1 MPEGMAFREI
11 IGHRA
16 LLDLT
21 ARALVRDS
29 LPPSL
34 LFVGP
39 EGVGK
44 RLVAQSIAQA
54 MNCLSPRIGSDSD
67 TVAIDG

>member
-1 MPEGMAFREI
+1 MPEGMGFRQI
-11 IGHRA
+11 AGHRV
-16 LLDLT
+16 LLDVT

-34 LFVGP
+34 LFAGP

-54 MNCLSPRIGSDSD
+54 MNCLSPHIGS
-67 TVAIDG
+67 G